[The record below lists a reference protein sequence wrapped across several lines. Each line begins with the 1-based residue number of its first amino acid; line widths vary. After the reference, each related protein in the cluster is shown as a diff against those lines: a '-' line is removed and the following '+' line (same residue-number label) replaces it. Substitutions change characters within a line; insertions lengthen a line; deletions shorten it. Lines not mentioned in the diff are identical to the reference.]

1 MNENISAPKKEA
13 YFKKILLFA
22 IPLMLT
28 GVLQSLYNAADLI
41 VVGRFDGNLALA
53 AVGSTG
59 SLTNLILGM
68 FTGLSVGAGVCVA
81 HGIGAGNKKDVREVL
96 HTSVLLAVILGVIVG
111 IVGFFLA
118 PELLVLMDTPD
129 DVLDMASL
137 YVKIIFLGSPVSIL
151 YNYCASML
159 RAGGDSKH
167 PLIYLTVSGLVNI
180 VLNVVLVAF
189 FHMGVAGVAIATVFS
204 QLVSSVLILRYM
216 RKTAG
221 ALHFSFKYLRIHKDK
236 LKKILVIGIPSG
248 IQGSLFS
255 LSNVM
260 IQSSIN
266 GFGSTV
272 VAANSASAN
281 IEGFLYMAYHAFYDC
296 ALTFVGQAIGA
307 GKIKEIK
314 RILLNCVYNL
324 AVFAVFLTALFLAL
338 KNIFLGFY
346 IGGDEEALK
355 IASVRYLMIVSTHSL
370 CGLMEIGSG
379 ALRSMG
385 RSVTSTVISLTFACV
400 LRIVWLKTV
409 FVLVPVPEC
418 IYVTYPLS
426 WILTSVV
433 AFIFVAFAVHKEL
446 KRQTLNLS

>member
-1 MNENISAPKKEA
+1 MNETASLPQKET
-13 YFKKILLFA
+13 YFKKILLFS

-28 GVLQSLYNAADLI
+28 GILQSLYNAADLI

-81 HGIGAGNKKDVREVL
+81 HGIGANNKKDVREVL
-96 HTSVLLAVILGVIVG
+96 HTSVLLAVVLGAVVG
-111 IVGFFLA
+111 IIGFFIA
-118 PELLVLMDTPD
+118 PELLVLMNTPD
-129 DVLDMASL
+129 DVLEMASL
-137 YVKIIFLGSPVSIL
+137 YIRIIFLGSPVSML

-180 VLNVVLVAF
+180 VLNVVLVAV
-189 FHMGVAGVAIATVFS
+189 FHLGVAGVAIATVFS
-204 QLVSSVLILRYM
+204 QLVSAVLIIWHLRHI
-216 RKTAG
+216 AG
-221 ALHFSFKYLRIHKDK
+221 AMHFSFKLLRIHKDK
-236 LKKILVIGIPSG
+236 LKKILIIGIPSG

-272 VAANSASAN
+272 VAANSAVMN
-281 IEGFLYMAYHAFYDC
+281 IEGFFYQAYHAFYDC

-307 GKIKEIK
+307 GKLKKIK
-314 RILLNCVYNL
+314 RIVLNCIYIML
-324 AVFAVFLTALFLAL
+324 IIAVFVTALGLVFKDTLM
-338 KNIFLGFY
+338 GFY
-346 IGGDEEALK
+346 IGDDVEVLE
-355 IASVRYLMIVSTHSL
+355 IATVRYVMLISTYCL

-379 ALRSMG
+379 TLRSMG
-385 RSVTSTVISLTFACV
+385 RSVTSTVISLTFVCA
-400 LRIVWLKTV
+400 LRIIWLKTV
-409 FVLVPVPEC
+409 FVLLHTPEC

-426 WILTSVV
+426 WALTALVS
-433 AFIFVAFAVHKEL
+433 FIFVVFAVRREI
-446 KRQTLNLS
+446 KRQKT